1 MTEIKNEQDEA
12 IRKEIKQKEKTG
24 NTVPIQQFLNPAGI
38 EKNVTKKSAAALS
51 TKAKFAE
58 EEGSSSNQRLGSRLN
73 EPVEGNEDKFLDAD
87 TNNEMILNPAKYILK
102 VDTNSDPGAID
113 DFCDD
118 IQYLDEK
125 KEIAPDN
132 VEPLYEELKKIYDW
146 NEDETKV
153 KPRIKGDQRMYHESY
168 DKVDSIDRIA
178 GEPFKDQVEPP
189 QVHDDPTKTFV
200 SSPNL
205 SPLLL
210 VYTGSGKS
218 EIGERTIS
226 NKLLAR
232 LTFFRSINLESQ
244 VSGVRNG
251 GAKGKDAVSWSLTG
265 QKQYIDTD
273 SRSPYENRKYLESQ
287 VPRGWEHVQNIDRVK
302 QTIVSSKDLHESFV
316 EPLEWIDDF
325 DKDIRVRLS
334 RSLKTVD
341 SNTLAYIESST
352 TKYEKSPVNGFIDRA
367 PIENGTT
374 LKTEDSKVALVTHP
388 PLDIQQLFQDDRRT
402 KREVGTLY
410 DTYDDDEDRR
420 NRDSERMDYDL
431 YSSDKEKTSDN
442 FQLLNSYDDTDDE
455 NQELF
460 NSKDVEE
467 YDYLDDDE
475 DDYGGIVRNADS
487 KRKEHAVKKKSY
499 GKALKKKKKEGHA
512 AKSNKNRR
520 KRRHRKNK
528 KMTTKKR
535 GKKHKKGTSKNG
547 NRHTNIK
554 KSKITQDEEKA
565 HNEGKK
571 HHDRIKE
578 EDTMNLDNDIQR
590 KKFSTLLVADNVE
603 DESQMDSALHGEL
616 AAKIVEQIFD
626 QVFNIFYRNRHAQS
640 IYYISMKSSDTK
652 ERGPEGI
659 VRPRS
664 LSQTQS

>member
-1 MTEIKNEQDEA
+1 M
-12 IRKEIKQKEKTG
+12 
-24 NTVPIQQFLNPAGI
+24 
-38 EKNVTKKSAAALS
+38 
-51 TKAKFAE
+51 
-58 EEGSSSNQRLGSRLN
+58 
-73 EPVEGNEDKFLDAD
+73 
-87 TNNEMILNPAKYILK
+87 
-102 VDTNSDPGAID
+102 
-113 DFCDD
+113 
-118 IQYLDEK
+118 
-125 KEIAPDN
+125 
-132 VEPLYEELKKIYDW
+132 
-146 NEDETKV
+146 
-153 KPRIKGDQRMYHESY
+153 
-168 DKVDSIDRIA
+168 
-178 GEPFKDQVEPP
+178 
-189 QVHDDPTKTFV
+189 
-200 SSPNL
+200 
-205 SPLLL
+205 
-210 VYTGSGKS
+210 
-218 EIGERTIS
+218 
-226 NKLLAR
+226 AR

-251 GAKGKDAVSWSLTG
+251 VAKGKDAVSWSLTG

-334 RSLKTVD
+334 RSLKTID
-341 SNTLAYIESST
+341 SNTLAYIESGT

-374 LKTEDSKVALVTHP
+374 LKTEDPTKVALVTHP

-431 YSSDKEKTSDN
+431 YSSDKEKASDN

-499 GKALKKKKKEGHA
+499 GKALKKRKKEDHA

-535 GKKHKKGTSKNG
+535 SKKHKKGTSKNG
-547 NRHTNIK
+547 NHHTNIK

-565 HNEGKK
+565 HNGGEE

-578 EDTMNLDNDIQR
+578 EDVSDRVRFFQKCERYN
-590 KKFSTLLVADNVE
+590 
-603 DESQMDSALHGEL
+603 
-616 AAKIVEQIFD
+616 KI
-626 QVFNIFYRNRHAQS
+626 
-640 IYYISMKSSDTK
+640 
-652 ERGPEGI
+652 
-659 VRPRS
+659 
-664 LSQTQS
+664 

>member
-1 MTEIKNEQDEA
+1 M
-12 IRKEIKQKEKTG
+12 
-24 NTVPIQQFLNPAGI
+24 
-38 EKNVTKKSAAALS
+38 
-51 TKAKFAE
+51 
-58 EEGSSSNQRLGSRLN
+58 
-73 EPVEGNEDKFLDAD
+73 
-87 TNNEMILNPAKYILK
+87 MLNPAKYILK

-153 KPRIKGDQRMYHESY
+153 KPRIKGDQRTYQESY
-168 DKVDSIDRIA
+168 DKVDPIDRVA

-189 QVHDDPTKTFV
+189 QVHDDPTKTLV

-218 EIGERTIS
+218 EIGERTYPVVSSGRHESHAANVSRS
-226 NKLLAR
+226 NYFALKSTDDMFKGGSEQSNSTGEKLRGPSAIG
-232 LTFFRSINLESQ
+232 TTGEWQ
-244 VSGVRNG
+244 TQKVSGVRNG

-374 LKTEDSKVALVTHP
+374 LKTEDSTKVALVSHP

-420 NRDSERMDYDL
+420 NRDSERMDDYDL

-442 FQLLNSYDDTDDE
+442 FQLLNAYDDTDDE

-499 GKALKKKKKEGHA
+499 GKALKKGK
-512 AKSNKNRR
+512 R
-520 KRRHRKNK
+520 KIMPLSRIRIAENEDIAR
-528 KMTTKKR
+528 TKR
-535 GKKHKKGTSKNG
+535 
-547 NRHTNIK
+547 
-554 KSKITQDEEKA
+554 
-565 HNEGKK
+565 
-571 HHDRIKE
+571 
-578 EDTMNLDNDIQR
+578 
-590 KKFSTLLVADNVE
+590 
-603 DESQMDSALHGEL
+603 
-616 AAKIVEQIFD
+616 
-626 QVFNIFYRNRHAQS
+626 
-640 IYYISMKSSDTK
+640 
-652 ERGPEGI
+652 
-659 VRPRS
+659 
-664 LSQTQS
+664 